1 MSQETTIIRHT
12 TSTTHGTRR
21 QPHSTRRQPHSTPG
35 EHTTTTTYLFGDEG
49 REEAVDEL
57 EERLRQV
64 AVHRRHDLLHVV
76 PQEVDRRLQQPTRR
90 HVTMSEANTRLL
102 DTHLSHD
109 GHAECVTT
117 TRLPRGN
124 RRVPHDSSLTSRK
137 SSSASRQLAY
147 LEEVVECV
155 TTARLP

>member
-35 EHTTTTTYLFGDEG
+35 EHTTTTYLFGDEG

-90 HVTMSEANTRLL
+90 HVTSEAN
-102 DTHLSHD
+102 SH
-109 GHAECVTT
+109 GC
-117 TRLPRGN
+117 
-124 RRVPHDSSLTSRK
+124 
-137 SSSASRQLAY
+137 
-147 LEEVVECV
+147 
-155 TTARLP
+155 